1 MEKIKLV
8 LSNGEIE
15 QIYKEENSE
24 KIIYKSF
31 NDASELAEFINS
43 SEIKQNKDFTYGLAW
58 DLNNNIQDVAYIPKQ
73 EYSDIVEYVFDD
85 VDSLKSFI
93 DVQNLKGESI
103 FNNFINEDS
112 HSSEIDNFFSQE
124 PCSFEGCDEL
134 RSIYEKEV
142 EGSGGARCPSCTKSA
157 LIKKYTHLITDSNYL
172 QEYIKENVNTNIQT
186 K

>member
-31 NDASELAEFINS
+31 NNASELADFIKS
-43 SEIKQNKDFTYGLAW
+43 SEIKQNKDYIYGLAW
-58 DLNNNIQDVAYIPKQ
+58 SLSNNIQDVAYIPKEQ
-73 EYSDIVEYVFDD
+73 YSDIVEYVFDD

-93 DVQNLKGESI
+93 EVQNLKGESI
-103 FNNFINEDS
+103 FNDFVNEDS

-124 PCSFEGCDEL
+124 PCSFKGCEEL

-142 EGSGGARCPSCTKSA
+142 EKSGGARCPSCTKSA
-157 LIKKYTHLITDSNYL
+157 LIKKYTHLITDSNYT
-172 QEYIKENVNTNIQT
+172 QEYIKENVNTNI
-186 K
+186 

>member
-157 LIKKYTHLITDSNYL
+157 LIKNILI
-172 QEYIKENVNTNIQT
+172 
-186 K
+186 